1 MSIGPQALST
11 AYASV
16 MVDSRPRGER
26 IPNANN
32 PRLLVRL
39 LTLVASGIRR
49 PKALAEVLGVDLR
62 TIHYYSQA
70 AEWLGFATVGEDVHL
85 SDAGL
90 ELAMAEPRRRKKLY
104 TAAVW
109 RNPLAAELLDGRG
122 QVPDTDVIASVLRSR
137 EPALAEA
144 TARRRATAVRGL
156 IAPAVGGRAPERTHE
171 QLRFAF
177 AHPARTAP
185 MRVTDL
191 RAGNEESPD
200 VYAAVLRALLDNGE
214 LGTSHL
220 RAVLDRASEDLPLAS
235 YAEMAVRRGDA
246 RRQDDRLVVTNEAC
260 AQPQIADDPV
270 LIALTDPAY
279 RTHLAVLEENGRA
292 PSRQRFKL
300 WDLRIFGEPLE
311 NGQVAAGLARVLM
324 GRRLDGLPLRGV
336 GSTPPRAS
344 GRSFA
349 QSLGH
354 GPLMVAFPESLRQ
367 LAAGVSRL
375 NDQIRAIRQAPA
387 SVRLPSIVDPRAHV
401 HAGVFFPGEPL
412 PVSIPD
418 TYSLRLK
425 LLVQTPA
432 VSLLAAL
439 LLLDRQPDVPLAIVR
454 LGDSV
459 RLRWD
464 KADRGEL
471 LDVLTQFLGAHD
483 AVVARAPS
491 FGILSSELVA
501 IATTLGIARS
511 IEDRIVLEEELFVQL
526 QEDAE
531 TQLVYEDLLP
541 VVDALHAWLD
551 AS

>member
-1 MSIGPQALST
+1 MSIESRPLPA

-85 SDAGL
+85 LDAGL

-109 RNPLAAELLDGRG
+109 RNPLAAQLLEGRG
-122 QVPDTDVIASVLRSR
+122 QVPDTD
-137 EPALAEA
+137 
-144 TARRRATAVRGL
+144 L
-156 IAPAVGGRAPERTHE
+156 IAPAVGGRAPERMNE

-177 AHPARTAP
+177 AQPTRSAP

-279 RTHLAVLEENGRA
+279 RTHLALLEENGRA
-292 PSRQRFKL
+292 PSRQRFKM

-324 GRRLDGLPLRGV
+324 GRKLDGLPLR
-336 GSTPPRAS
+336 
-344 GRSFA
+344 
-349 QSLGH
+349 
-354 GPLMVAFPESLRQ
+354 
-367 LAAGVSRL
+367 
-375 NDQIRAIRQAPA
+375 
-387 SVRLPSIVDPRAHV
+387 
-401 HAGVFFPGEPL
+401 
-412 PVSIPD
+412 
-418 TYSLRLK
+418 
-425 LLVQTPA
+425 
-432 VSLLAAL
+432 
-439 LLLDRQPDVPLAIVR
+439 
-454 LGDSV
+454 
-459 RLRWD
+459 
-464 KADRGEL
+464 
-471 LDVLTQFLGAHD
+471 
-483 AVVARAPS
+483 
-491 FGILSSELVA
+491 
-501 IATTLGIARS
+501 
-511 IEDRIVLEEELFVQL
+511 
-526 QEDAE
+526 
-531 TQLVYEDLLP
+531 
-541 VVDALHAWLD
+541 
-551 AS
+551 